1 MRIDKD
7 KALAIFVDYQEK
19 LIPAQFDRV
28 RFIDNSVKL
37 AIGLITLDVPIIVS
51 EQYPKGL
58 GTTVEDLKNISDF
71 PEGMPKTSF
80 SCILDEDIKK
90 AVKESGAKH
99 IIISGCE
106 THICVLQTVMDLIEM
121 GLSVY
126 LITDCCTSRT
136 EANHNIGIERA
147 KQEGA
152 FVSSLEGILFELQR
166 VSGGDAFKTISNLI
180 K

>member
-7 KALAIFVDYQEK
+7 KALAIFIDYQEK
-19 LIPAQFDRV
+19 LLPAQFDRV

-37 AIGLITLDVPIIVS
+37 AIGLISLDVPIIVS

-58 GTTVEDLKNISDF
+58 GTTVDDLKNISGF
-71 PEGMPKTSF
+71 PDGMPKTSF
-80 SCILDEDIKK
+80 SCMLDEDIKN
-90 AVKESGAKH
+90 AVKQSGAKH

-106 THICVLQTVMDLIEM
+106 THVCVLQTVIDLIEM

-126 LITDCCTSRT
+126 LVTDCCTSRT
-136 EANHNIGIERA
+136 QANHNIGIERA

-152 FVSSLEGILFELQR
+152 FVSSLEEILFELQR
-166 VSGGDAFKTISNLI
+166 VAGGDTFKTISNLI

>member
-19 LIPAQFDRV
+19 LIPAQYDRDKFV
-28 RFIDNSVKL
+28 NNGVKL
-37 AIGLITLDVPIIVS
+37 AIGLMTVDVPIIVS

-58 GTTVEDLKNISDF
+58 GYTVEDLRNISGF

-80 SCILDEDIKK
+80 SCMLNDDIKN
-90 AVKESGAKH
+90 AVKLSGAKH

-106 THICVLQTVMDLIEM
+106 THICVLQTAMDLIEM

-126 LITDCCTSRT
+126 IIEDCCTSRT
-136 EANHNIGIERA
+136 KENHKIGIERA

-152 FVSSLEGILFELQR
+152 FVSSLEGILFELLR
-166 VSGGDAFKTISNLI
+166 VSGGDSFKTISNLI